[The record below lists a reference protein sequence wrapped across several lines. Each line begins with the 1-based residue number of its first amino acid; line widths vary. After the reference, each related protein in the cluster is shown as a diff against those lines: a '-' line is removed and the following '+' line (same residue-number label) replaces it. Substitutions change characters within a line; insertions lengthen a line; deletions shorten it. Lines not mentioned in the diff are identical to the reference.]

1 MQFTHEQILK
11 FAPDD
16 ASVKAGKALATPSKW
31 VVTAVHE
38 KALWGDCQGS
48 GKTPYKTIVDLGNL
62 AFKCSCPSRK
72 FPCKH
77 GLGLLFLYVSHP
89 SVFSNENDLAPHVE
103 EWINKRATKQEEK
116 KPKEDA
122 VVDEKAQQ
130 KRVEARA
137 KKVDSGIE
145 ELRLWI
151 KDLVR
156 TGIMRIPQNAYD
168 FNKNIAARMV
178 DAQAGGLANNL
189 KRLNSINFYKDGWQ
203 KALIKSLSKT
213 YLLTEAYK
221 NQELLA
227 HDFKQEVRS
236 LVGWNTPKEEV
247 LASAGLT
254 DEWYVLSID
263 ITEDNNLKTERIW
276 LYGENTKRYALI
288 INFYTAVQVNAN
300 NLISG
305 NLVRAELA
313 FYPSPSPL
321 RALFKGEVQKENLQL
336 LPETQ
341 NHITELFNHVSG
353 LLTLNPFIEEIPFLL
368 SSVKVVFENETWLLV
383 DAELKSILL
392 GNLEDECWLILSIT
406 KGNAFVCF
414 GVYQNEQFNVA
425 SVFINAKYYPVK

>member
-1 MQFTHEQILK
+1 MKFTHEQILK

-48 GKTPYKTIVDLGNL
+48 GKTPYKTIVDLSNL

-77 GLGLLFLYVSHP
+77 GLGLLFLYVSH
-89 SVFSNENDLAPHVE
+89 SSIFSGEKDLAPHVE
-103 EWINKRATKQEEK
+103 EWISKRAAKQEEK

-122 VVDEKAQQ
+122 VADEKAQQ

-189 KRLNSINFYKDGWQ
+189 KRLSNINFYKEGWQ

-227 HDFKQEVRS
+227 DDLKQEVRS
-236 LVGWNTPKEEV
+236 LVGWNTPKDEI
-247 LASAGLT
+247 LANTGVT
-254 DEWYVLSID
+254 DDWYVLSID
-263 ITEDNNLKTERIW
+263 ITEDNNLKTEKIW
-276 LYGENTKRYALI
+276 LYGEKNKRYALI
-288 INFYTAVQVNAN
+288 INFYTTIQANAN

-305 NLVRAELA
+305 NVVHAELA
-313 FYPSPSPL
+313 FYLSPSPL
-321 RALFKGEVQKENLQL
+321 RALFKGEVRKENVQL

-341 NHITELFNHVSG
+341 SNIADLFSHVSG
-353 LLTLNPFIEEIPFLL
+353 LLAINPFAEEIPFLL
-368 SSVKVVFENETWLLV
+368 SSVKFVFENETWLLV
-383 DAELKSILL
+383 DADQKSILL
-392 GNLEDECWLILSIT
+392 SNPEDECWVILSIT
-406 KGNAFVCF
+406 KGNSFVCF
-414 GVYQNEQFNVA
+414 GIYQNEQFNVA
-425 SVFINAKYYPVK
+425 SVFINNRYYPIK

>member
-1 MQFTHEQILK
+1 MQFTPDQILK
-11 FAPDD
+11 LAPDD

-31 VVTAVHE
+31 VVAAFNE

-77 GLGLLFLYVSHP
+77 GLGLLFLYSSHS
-89 SVFSNENDLAPHVE
+89 SVFSGEKDLAPHVA
-103 EWINKRATKQEEK
+103 EWINKRTAKQEEK
-116 KPKEDA
+116 KPKEDT

-178 DAQAGGLANNL
+178 DAQASGLANNI
-189 KRLNSINFYKDGWQ
+189 KRLSSINYYQEGWQ
-203 KALIKSLSKT
+203 KTLIKSLSKT

-221 NQELLA
+221 NQESLTEEL
-227 HDFKQEVRS
+227 KQEVRS
-236 LVGWNTPKEEV
+236 LIGWNTPKEEV
-247 LASAGLT
+247 LGTTGLT
-254 DEWYVLSID
+254 DDWYVLSID
-263 ITEDNNLKTERIW
+263 ITEDNNLKTEKIW
-276 LYGENTKRYALI
+276 LYGKNSGRYALI
-288 INFYTAVQVNAN
+288 LNFYTAVQVNAN
-300 NLISG
+300 NIIPG
-305 NLVRAELA
+305 NVIRAELV
-313 FYPSPSPL
+313 FYSSPSPL

-341 NHITELFNHVSG
+341 NHITDLFNQVSG
-353 LLTLNPFIEEIPFLL
+353 LLTVNPFVDEIPFLL

-383 DAELKSILL
+383 DREQKIITVS
-392 GNLEDECWLILSIT
+392 NPEDECWLILSIT
-406 KGNAFVCF
+406 KGHPFVCF
-414 GVYQNEQFNVA
+414 GIYQNEQFNVS